1 MGTKCSIATAFA
13 LLSIVC
19 GPVYADSSW
28 VDDDDDY
35 YQPQQFQQ
43 QQPQQ
48 QAQRTA
54 PARNNQQP
62 NVRELSEAFGHF
74 IGQDISKHGIHL
86 DLDAVIEGLRNG
98 VAGHPAP
105 MNENEYEEVVANFR
119 NKHFQEV
126 ANFNLALADAF
137 MASNAKRQDI
147 VQATPGKVQ
156 YSVLQRG
163 KGNQVQENTAPQLKF
178 SGRFIDGTLFTT
190 TEGDRAINVPLDE
203 MIPGFREGVIG
214 MREGEKRRI
223 FVHPDSGYGV
233 AGDIAPNSLLLF
245 EVEVIK
251 TGDRVTP
258 QPGNRNR
265 QTAQNEKI
273 QKAAFQQDDWDLAL
287 DEEDTDDEEDDGD
300 EEFSSERLI
309 LEPAPKNVAFQ
320 SEAERQN
327 GYGGYGGNNQ
337 SEHNTRQQERNV
349 NQEMRT
355 NNRQQQTNER
365 QWERNTRQQQR
376 NEGRQGRR

>member
-28 VDDDDDY
+28 VDDEDDY
-35 YQPQQFQQ
+35 YQPQQYQQ

-54 PARNNQQP
+54 PMRNSQQP

-86 DLDAVIEGLRNG
+86 DLEAVIEGIRNG

-163 KGNQVQENTAPQLKF
+163 KGEQVQENTAPQLKF
-178 SGRFIDGTLFTT
+178 SGRFIDGTLFTA
-190 TEGDRAINVPLDE
+190 TEDDRAINVPLDD

-223 FVHPDSGYGV
+223 FVHPDAGYGV

-245 EVEVIK
+245 EVEVVK
-251 TGDRVTP
+251 TGDRTAP

-265 QTAQNEKI
+265 QTAQNDKI

-287 DEEDTDDEEDDGD
+287 DEEDVNDEDGD

-309 LEPAPKNVAFQ
+309 LQPAPKSVAIQ
-320 SEAERQN
+320 SEAERQS
-327 GYGGYGGNNQ
+327 GYGNSSQ
-337 SEHNTRQQERNV
+337 SYHNTRQQERNA
-349 NQEMRT
+349 NQEERT
-355 NNRQQQTNER
+355 NNRQQETNER
-365 QWERNTRQQQR
+365 QQLRDTRQQQR
-376 NEGRQGRR
+376 SSGRQGRR